1 MNAQVKELSN
11 IDNPFGASVVAR
23 PTGLEQ
29 AVIQREVTEVQTMAL
44 MAKRFPRDPVVAMDR
59 ILQACARPTLAEAAV
74 YEYAKG
80 GSTVSGPS
88 IRMAE
93 AIAQNWGNILT
104 GVDII
109 AGDERKSECIAY
121 AWDMETGAR
130 DQKRFTVRH
139 WRDTK
144 SGGYALKDER
154 DIYEL
159 CANMGARRKRA
170 CILAVIPG
178 DVVEAAVQ
186 QCEVTLK
193 TKIEIT
199 PDYIK
204 SLGEAFEKFG
214 VTHAM
219 IEKVIQRRLDTL
231 TPALAMRLKKIY
243 ASLKDGMSKVDD
255 WFDVEPDGEEPP
267 AGRTSGNEGVKAAV
281 RGRTIKPAAATSFV
295 HGDSAAPY
303 ADETVALLAI
313 DGAPD
318 RDEALAVAT
327 ACQDQPFHKA
337 IRDAV
342 DKRFPIGG

>member
-1 MNAQVKELSN
+1 
-11 IDNPFGASVVAR
+11 
-23 PTGLEQ
+23 
-29 AVIQREVTEVQTMAL
+29 
-44 MAKRFPRDPVVAMDR
+44 
-59 ILQACARPTLAEAAV
+59 
-74 YEYAKG
+74 
-80 GSTVSGPS
+80 
-88 IRMAE
+88 MAE

-144 SGGYALKDER
+144 KGGYALTDER

-243 ASLKDGMSKVDD
+243 ASLKDGMSEGRRLVRRRAHRRRA
-255 WFDVEPDGEEPP
+255 P
-267 AGRTSGNEGVKAAV
+267 AERTTGNEGVKAAV
-281 RGRTIKPAAATSFV
+281 RGRAHGREACRSFVRPRRQDCALPLSTRRERGAAGGRRRAGPRRGARRPKEAGDDAAT
-295 HGDSAAPY
+295 GEERQQP
-303 ADETVALLAI
+303 LAM
-313 DGAPD
+313 
-318 RDEALAVAT
+318 
-327 ACQDQPFHKA
+327 H
-337 IRDAV
+337 
-342 DKRFPIGG
+342 